1 MVDFSDPDTQQIF
14 EREVRKRMEPPF
26 LMSRSQAEMLV
37 AVLMSEHFGKTM
49 KAKGRAA
56 DASI

>member
-37 AVLMSEHFGKTM
+37 AVLIGKTM